1 MKIYTDLNIGSQLKN
16 AIIKALRLDWRN
28 EVDERI
34 EKQREA
40 HYESIDQQLKNLS
53 NKDWS
58 FIVAFQSSCQYGTPC
73 EQMKKVVVQV
83 NLQETPCDE
92 TNKKPELIEQN
103 EALPSCC
110 GVCKCNQTGNGS
122 QSNLRP
128 FHKLTPSRRF

>member
-16 AIIKALRLDWRN
+16 AIINALRLDWRN

-40 HYESIDQQLKNLS
+40 HYERIDQQLENLS

-58 FIVAFQSSCQYGTPC
+58 FIVAFQSSSQYGTPC
-73 EQMKKVVVQV
+73 EQMKKVVVQM

-92 TNKKPELIEQN
+92 TNKKTELTEQN
-103 EALPSCC
+103 EALSSCC
-110 GVCKCNQTGNGS
+110 GVCKCNQTGNGI
-122 QSNLRP
+122 QSHLRP
-128 FHKLTPSRRF
+128 FHKLTPSRIF